1 MNQPGNMLSYFDMK
15 YKYNPGISLQDDKYT
30 FLPGAYLLPKSSYI
44 DGEMDSLRT
53 DPLDDLM
60 GQKRE
65 LLRSK
70 IEMILVGIEERKKIK
85 QENLY
90 RIDIDS
96 CDCTN
101 MIFQMPP
108 YRKYGFDKERL
119 TVEKMKKDLEK
130 QKRMEEVN
138 YFRDL
143 ALLQKDLKD
152 TIIEYLS
159 EQNKQNLISGLE
171 E

>member
-1 MNQPGNMLSYFDMK
+1 
-15 YKYNPGISLQDDKYT
+15 
-30 FLPGAYLLPKSSYI
+30 
-44 DGEMDSLRT
+44 
-53 DPLDDLM
+53 
-60 GQKRE
+60 
-65 LLRSK
+65 
-70 IEMILVGIEERKKIK
+70 
-85 QENLY
+85 
-90 RIDIDS
+90 
-96 CDCTN
+96 
-101 MIFQMPP
+101 
-108 YRKYGFDKERL
+108 
-119 TVEKMKKDLEK
+119 MKKDLER

>member
-1 MNQPGNMLSYFDMK
+1 MNQPEKMLSYFDMK
-15 YKYNPGISLQDDKYT
+15 YNYNPRINLQDNKYT
-30 FLPGAYLLPKSSYI
+30 LLPGEYLLPKSSYI
-44 DGEMDSLRT
+44 DGEMD
-53 DPLDDLM
+53 PLDQLM

-65 LLRSK
+65 LLHSK

-90 RIDIDS
+90 KIDIDS

-119 TVEKMKKDLEK
+119 TIEKMKKDLEK

-159 EQNKQNLISGLE
+159 EQNKQSLISGLE

>member
-1 MNQPGNMLSYFDMK
+1 MNQPENMLSYFDVK
-15 YKYNPGISLQDDKYT
+15 YKYRPTYGLNSDIYTLTPGTFGSLENESKDYSQ
-30 FLPGAYLLPKSSYI
+30 
-44 DGEMDSLRT
+44 M
-53 DPLDDLM
+53 DPLDKLM
-60 GQKRE
+60 GEKRE
-65 LLRSK
+65 LLHSK

-108 YRKYGFDKERL
+108 YRKYGFDRERL

-159 EQNKQNLISGLE
+159 EQNKQSLIAGLE

>member
-1 MNQPGNMLSYFDMK
+1 MNQPENMLSYFDVK
-15 YKYNPGISLQDDKYT
+15 YKYRPTYGLNSDIYPLIPGT
-30 FLPGAYLLPKSSYI
+30 FRSPENEAKDYSQI
-44 DGEMDSLRT
+44 
-53 DPLDDLM
+53 DPLDQLM
-60 GQKRE
+60 GEKRE
-65 LLRSK
+65 LLHSK

-159 EQNKQNLISGLE
+159 EQNKQSLISGLE

>member
-1 MNQPGNMLSYFDMK
+1 MNQPEKMLPYFDMK
-15 YKYNPGISLQDDKYT
+15 YVYSPEISLEDNKY
-30 FLPGAYLLPKSSYI
+30 ALLPVGYQSPERSYL
-44 DGEMDSLRT
+44 DGGMEILRT
-53 DPLDDLM
+53 DPLDQLM

-70 IEMILVGIEERKKIK
+70 IEMILSGIEERKKIRE
-85 QENLY
+85 ENLLK
-90 RIDIDS
+90 IDKDS

-108 YRKYGFDKERL
+108 YRKYGFDRERL
-119 TVEKMKKDLEK
+119 TIEKMKKDLEK

-143 ALLQKDLKD
+143 ASLQKDLKD

-159 EQNKQNLISGLE
+159 EQNKQSLITGLE
-171 E
+171 D

>member
-1 MNQPGNMLSYFDMK
+1 
-15 YKYNPGISLQDDKYT
+15 
-30 FLPGAYLLPKSSYI
+30 
-44 DGEMDSLRT
+44 
-53 DPLDDLM
+53 
-60 GQKRE
+60 
-65 LLRSK
+65 
-70 IEMILVGIEERKKIK
+70 
-85 QENLY
+85 
-90 RIDIDS
+90 
-96 CDCTN
+96 
-101 MIFQMPP
+101 MIFQLPP
-108 YRKYGFDKERL
+108 YRKYSFDRERL
-119 TVEKMKKDLEK
+119 TIEKMKKELER

>member
-1 MNQPGNMLSYFDMK
+1 MNQPENMLSYFDVK
-15 YKYNPGISLQDDKYT
+15 YKYRPKYGLNSDIYPLTPGTFGSLENESKDYSQ
-30 FLPGAYLLPKSSYI
+30 
-44 DGEMDSLRT
+44 M
-53 DPLDDLM
+53 DPLDQLM
-60 GQKRE
+60 GEKRE
-65 LLRSK
+65 LLHSK

-90 RIDIDS
+90 KIDIDS

>member
-1 MNQPGNMLSYFDMK
+1 MNQPENMLSYFDVK
-15 YKYNPGISLQDDKYT
+15 YKYRPTYGLNSDTYPLAHGTIRSLENEGKDYSQ
-30 FLPGAYLLPKSSYI
+30 
-44 DGEMDSLRT
+44 M
-53 DPLDDLM
+53 DPLNKLM
-60 GQKRE
+60 GEKRE
-65 LLRSK
+65 LLHSK
-70 IEMILVGIEERKKIK
+70 IEMILCGIEERKKIK

-108 YRKYGFDKERL
+108 YRKYGFDRERL
-119 TVEKMKKDLEK
+119 TIEKMKKDLEK

-159 EQNKQNLISGLE
+159 EQNKQSLISGLE

>member
-1 MNQPGNMLSYFDMK
+1 MNQPENMLSYFDVK
-15 YKYNPGISLQDDKYT
+15 YKYRPKYGLNLDIYPLTPGT
-30 FLPGAYLLPKSSYI
+30 FGSPENEAKECSQV
-44 DGEMDSLRT
+44 
-53 DPLDDLM
+53 DPLDKLM
-60 GQKRE
+60 GEKRE
-65 LLRSK
+65 LLHSK

-90 RIDIDS
+90 RIDLDS

-108 YRKYGFDKERL
+108 YRKYGFDRERL

-159 EQNKQNLISGLE
+159 EQNKQSLISGLE

>member
-1 MNQPGNMLSYFDMK
+1 MNQPENMLSYFDMK
-15 YKYNPGISLQDDKYT
+15 YKYNPGISLLDDKYT
-30 FLPGAYLLPKSSYI
+30 FLPGAYLLPKSNYI
-44 DGEMDSLRT
+44 NGETDSLRT
-53 DPLDDLM
+53 DPLGELM

-119 TVEKMKKDLEK
+119 TIEKMKKDLEK

-159 EQNKQNLISGLE
+159 EQNKQSLISGLE

>member
-44 DGEMDSLRT
+44 DGETDILRT
-53 DPLDDLM
+53 DPLGELM

-85 QENLY
+85 G
-90 RIDIDS
+90 IDIHLYIESDFP
-96 CDCTN
+96 
-101 MIFQMPP
+101 IAGEYQGAEW
-108 YRKYGFDKERL
+108 RKKL
-119 TVEKMKKDLEK
+119 V
-130 QKRMEEVN
+130 
-138 YFRDL
+138 
-143 ALLQKDLKD
+143 LKN
-152 TIIEYLS
+152 IY
-159 EQNKQNLISGLE
+159 
-171 E
+171 

>member
-1 MNQPGNMLSYFDMK
+1 MNQPENMLSYFDVK
-15 YKYNPGISLQDDKYT
+15 YKYRPKYGLNLDIDPFIPGTFRNPVNEANDYFQ
-30 FLPGAYLLPKSSYI
+30 
-44 DGEMDSLRT
+44 T
-53 DPLDDLM
+53 DPLDQLM
-60 GQKRE
+60 GEKRG

-70 IEMILVGIEERKKIK
+70 IEMILCGIEERKKIK
-85 QENLY
+85 QDNLY
-90 RIDIDS
+90 RIDKDS

-101 MIFQMPP
+101 MLLQMPP
-108 YRKYGFDKERL
+108 YRKYSFDRERL
-119 TVEKMKKDLEK
+119 TIEKMKKDLER
-130 QKRMEEVN
+130 QKRIEEVN

>member
-1 MNQPGNMLSYFDMK
+1 MNQPENMLSYFDVR
-15 YKYNPGISLQDDKYT
+15 YKYRPKYGLNLDIYPFYPGTFRSLENESKGYT
-30 FLPGAYLLPKSSYI
+30 Q
-44 DGEMDSLRT
+44 M
-53 DPLDDLM
+53 DPLEQLM
-60 GQKRE
+60 GEKRG

-70 IEMILVGIEERKKIK
+70 IEMILCGIEERKKIK
-85 QENLY
+85 QDNLY
-90 RIDIDS
+90 RIDKDS

-101 MIFQMPP
+101 MLLQMPP
-108 YRKYGFDKERL
+108 YRKYSFDRERL
-119 TVEKMKKDLEK
+119 TIEKMKKDLER

-152 TIIEYLS
+152 TIIEYLC

>member
-1 MNQPGNMLSYFDMK
+1 MNQPEKMLSYFDMK
-15 YKYNPGISLQDDKYT
+15 YKYTPVSSLHCNKFISLFETYE
-30 FLPGAYLLPKSSYI
+30 PPKNSYI
-44 DGEMDSLRT
+44 SGDSDSSKM
-53 DPLDDLM
+53 DPLDQLM
-60 GQKRE
+60 GQKGD

-85 QENLY
+85 QENLLG
-90 RIDIDS
+90 IDKDS

-101 MIFQMPP
+101 MLFQMPP

-159 EQNKQNLISGLE
+159 EQNKQSLISGLE